1 MINRKKVSILKKRI
15 QSRAEETRY
24 TFTEEEKAILLSYDE
39 ESLMDLYEKIMIKKG
54 RNEIQEKPLYFMKAL
69 FEKEQNKKIYNS
81 SDFDLYS
88 INSGSLIEK
97 MEALN
102 KLKNVE
108 VNFWKSL
115 SDFFPSAVF
124 VVSPDRKF
132 KYFNRQFTQMTQW
145 KEEDI
150 WNVTGAYEIFWPSD
164 PKNCPVCKIVRHYD
178 HEVRESGMEETK
190 IQTKDG
196 RHVPVFLYVIPV
208 YKEDGALIHTF
219 GIVQSR
225 LDEFERRSEYL
236 NQEIEPIIS
245 TLRKIADKNI
255 KEKIAI
261 SDENEL
267 NSLEDPINKIIENLQ
282 IILTSIADSSIN
294 AVQSSES
301 IKEILESFNSWHKNT
316 FRAEQ
321 EELLDISKK
330 METSTGRIEQIINLI
345 QTIADQTNLLS
356 LNASIVANKAGEH
369 GRGFAVVAAEVR
381 QLAQKSYEATN
392 EVTTIINEIK
402 TNTKDMADKVN
413 TANDQS
419 NRLNNYILNIHE
431 YFNKIESSLINLND
445 RMKEFI
451 I

>member
-1 MINRKKVSILKKRI
+1 MSKKIIKDIVNRI
-15 QSRAEETRY
+15 QNAAVQSNY
-24 TFTEEEKAILLSYDE
+24 NFTEEDKIILSSKDYDKLLNLMEKVFV
-39 ESLMDLYEKIMIKKG
+39 KKG
-54 RNEIQEKPLYFMKAL
+54 KDLIQNTPIGFMKSL
-69 FEKEQNKKIYNS
+69 FIEEQKKKIYNS

-102 KLKNVE
+102 KLKNIE
-108 VNFWKSL
+108 VKFWRSL
-115 SDFFPSAVF
+115 SDLFPSAVF

-132 KYFNRQFTQMTQW
+132 KYFNREFVKMTLW

-178 HEVRESGMEETK
+178 HEVRQSGMEETK
-190 IQTKDG
+190 IQTKAG
-196 RHVPVFLYVIPV
+196 KHVPVFLYVIPV
-208 YKEDGALIHTF
+208 YQEDGALIHTF

-236 NQEIEPIIS
+236 NQEIQPIIE
-245 TLRKIADKNI
+245 TLTMIADKNI
-255 KEKIAI
+255 KDKITI
-261 SDENEL
+261 SEENEL

-282 IILTSIADSSIN
+282 VILTSIADSSID

-301 IKEILESFNSWHKNT
+301 IKEILESFNGWHKNT

-321 EELLDISKK
+321 DELLDISKK

-369 GRGFAVVAAEVR
+369 GRGFAVVASEVR

-392 EVTTIINEIK
+392 EVTSIINEIK
-402 TNTKDMADKVN
+402 TNTRNMADKVN

-419 NRLNNYILNIHE
+419 NRLNEYILNIHE
-431 YFNKIESSLINLND
+431 FFNKIESSLISLND
-445 RMKEFI
+445 KMKEFTI
-451 I
+451 